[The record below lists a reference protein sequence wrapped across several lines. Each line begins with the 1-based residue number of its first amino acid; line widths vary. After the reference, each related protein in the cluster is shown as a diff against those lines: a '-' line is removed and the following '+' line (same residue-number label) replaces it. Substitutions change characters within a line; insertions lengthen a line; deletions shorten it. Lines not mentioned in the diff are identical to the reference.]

1 MYDKELMP
9 VVDDLYLQDQSMIN
23 FKTEDQHRTNAVFE
37 AFCEKIEDAMENIIK
52 SSAKGLV
59 KLDESKILVGD
70 LDEFQEIPDDDDEQR
85 NMF

>member
-23 FKTEDQHRTNAVFE
+23 FKTEDQHRTNAVFD
-37 AFCEKIEDAMENIIK
+37 AFCENIESAMESIVK
-52 SSAKGLV
+52 SSATGLV

-70 LDEFQEIPDDDDEQR
+70 LEEF
-85 NMF
+85 